1 MSFCLGGMKEAICDS
16 VLIVGSSV
24 EDKLVSTGSRV
35 QKEGACPEVLMF
47 VCVSYHFIYEQMLQL

>member
-35 QKEGACPEVLMF
+35 QKEHVPRF
-47 VCVSYHFIYEQMLQL
+47 